1 MNTTGWSA
9 WARRAAAL
17 SLVLFSAALCVPSAA
32 RGGEPTD
39 QIRGA
44 IDRGV
49 EIVKRPDLKG
59 DAKIGERRALLRK
72 ELFPYFNF
80 EEMSRRALGIHW
92 RNRTPQE
99 RQEFLKL
106 FQELLEN
113 SYAGKIEGYNGET
126 IVYGTEA
133 LDPPYAEVR
142 TKIVTKQGDE
152 YSVNYRLL
160 KGGDR
165 WRVYDLIIEGVSL
178 VNNYRSQFADLLD
191 RDSFGE
197 MMKKLQETVRK
208 QSAGPGGGTR

>member
-17 SLVLFSAALCVPSAA
+17 ALVLLSAALCVPSAA

-59 DAKIGERRALLRK
+59 DAKMRERRALLRK

-99 RQEFLKL
+99 RQEFVKL

-113 SYAGKIEGYNGET
+113 SYAGKIEGYNGEK

-165 WRVYDLIIEGVSL
+165 WRVYDVIIEGVSL

-191 RDSFGE
+191 RGSFGE

-208 QSAGPGGGTR
+208 QSAGAGGGTR